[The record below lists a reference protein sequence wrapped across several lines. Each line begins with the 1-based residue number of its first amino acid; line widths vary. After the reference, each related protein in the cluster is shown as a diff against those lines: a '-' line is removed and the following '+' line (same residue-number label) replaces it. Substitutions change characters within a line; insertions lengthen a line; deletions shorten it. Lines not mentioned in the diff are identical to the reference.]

1 MPDLVIA
8 TSAVDAYPGGVIA
21 VRAADWIAAGS
32 TTATSEANALAS
44 TGVVVRETQQV
55 ASVNV
60 PFLDEDAYQ
69 NADDTLEMSASAIG
83 VEDGMT
89 YFVITTYL
97 LEGEWD
103 LTNEALLRE
112 CSNLEYRSVALGG
125 AHGSVGNPEASP
137 TWEATLLCRI
147 PHFAAFSL
155 RLDNVDTTDTLHFRF
170 FTQTGTSAEW
180 LIDQIV
186 FLPRALSPNWLLNQ
200 DIRLVGPNSSIVDI
214 IDGADGGDDNGKFT
228 RFVPVTLDDFAVT
241 GAASADYQQKSDGD
255 DAEYHQKITTSSNE
269 TLFNSVGTDSEANA
283 WGYGLY
289 CARYREQQTYSVD
302 NFDNRDTS
310 GGSAP
315 LQDMGIDEQG
325 YGYNIQPSSSGA
337 DPEAYV
343 DGADAILRL
352 NSVGSVFVGWG
363 SSDQSSSAQDNQG
376 AQLDVY
382 DQWDLSGELE
392 WTAGSIGGGAWRILN
407 PSPGTSPDWQI
418 EIEPVVGSWRLG
430 YGGTTTFTNIGASTH
445 DISGWF
451 GINSPLGFR
460 LEIKRYVIR
469 ARVWDASGAEPST
482 WDEEMF
488 KPALNGAVKVD
499 YDYSD
504 NLTFAGQAYQQHNF
518 QLGIT
523 NVGDTGAPSFPYDV
537 KIHTLQFDYDPYGDP
552 DDMYVRMERPPPAA
566 LPDMTIPWGCPYW
579 VSWGNRDWTDPSGLT
594 WDLVYWERVWNDTA
608 AAEIQRA
615 ETTAWWFRSIHD
627 RTNPQIM
634 RYA

>member
-1 MPDLVIA
+1 MPDLVVA
-8 TSAVDAYPGGVIA
+8 TSAVESYPGGVIA

-44 TGVVVRETQQV
+44 TGVVVRETQQITP
-55 ASVNV
+55 AFP
-60 PFLDEDAYQ
+60 PFFGSSDYGTAE
-69 NADDTLEMSASAIG
+69 DTLEMSASAIG
-83 VEDGMT
+83 VENGMT
-89 YFVITTYL
+89 YFVVITYL

-103 LTNEALLRE
+103 LTNEPLLRA
-112 CSNLEYRSVALGG
+112 CTNLEYESVALGG
-125 AHGSVGNPEASP
+125 LHGTASDPEASP
-137 TWEATLLCRI
+137 NYETNFLCRT
-147 PHFAAFSL
+147 PHFNAFDL
-155 RLDNVDTTDTLHFRF
+155 RASGVATADTLHFRF
-170 FTQTGTSAEW
+170 CTQTGTSAEW

-186 FLPRALSPNWLLNQ
+186 FLPRALAPNWVLNS

-214 IDGADGGDDNGKFT
+214 IDGA
-228 RFVPVTLDDFAVT
+228 
-241 GAASADYQQKSDGD
+241 DGD

-283 WGYGLY
+283 YGYGLY
-289 CARYREQQTYSVD
+289 CARYRDQQTYSVD
-302 NFDNRDTS
+302 DFDNRDTS
-310 GGSAP
+310 GGAAP

-343 DGADAILRL
+343 DGADGILRL

-363 SSDQSSSAQDNQG
+363 SSDQSSAAQDNQG

-392 WTAGSIGGGAWRILN
+392 WTAGSIGGGFWKIIC

-418 EIEPVVGSWRLG
+418 NITPGASASWELG
-430 YGGTTTFTNIGASTH
+430 YGGVASFTNIGASTH

-451 GINSPLGFR
+451 GINAPLGFR
-460 LEIKRYVIR
+460 LEIKRYIIR

-482 WDEEMF
+482 WDEELF

-504 NLTFAGQAYQQHNF
+504 NLTFAGQAYQVHNF
-518 QLGIT
+518 LLGIT
-523 NVGDTGAPSFPYDV
+523 DVGDVGAPVFPYDV

-552 DDMYVRMERPPPAA
+552 EDMYVRMERPPPDP
-566 LPDMTIPWGCPYW
+566 LLDMTVPYGCPYW
-579 VSWGNRDWTDPSGLT
+579 VYWGFMDWTEPSGGT

-615 ETTAWWFRSIHD
+615 ETTAWWFRVTHD
-627 RTNPQIM
+627 RALPQIM
-634 RYA
+634 RYR